1 LYTHNDVSL
10 GDDLHQVEVLAK
22 SNKVHFMCSL
32 DAERLVN
39 SGLASAKARTI
50 FGAVDNN
57 CFKTTGI
64 KRNVNSVLLSSKFG
78 PRKGGRVLSE
88 LVKSMPEWRFTVF
101 GTGWEEFIQQ
111 EGLNN
116 YENFEYILWNEKF
129 RNDLMSQH
137 AIFLSLSTLE
147 GGPIP
152 MIEALNCG
160 MFAVVTDTGFARDI
174 IVENIS
180 GRILPRHAILE
191 DVRSA
196 IVDAKLSEAQSIQ
209 SVSELTWDRLA
220 KFYLADAVFE
230 K

>member
-1 LYTHNDVSL
+1 
-10 GDDLHQVEVLAK
+10 
-22 SNKVHFMCSL
+22 
-32 DAERLVN
+32 
-39 SGLASAKARTI
+39 
-50 FGAVDNN
+50 
-57 CFKTTGI
+57 
-64 KRNVNSVLLSSKFG
+64 
-78 PRKGGRVLSE
+78 
-88 LVKSMPEWRFTVF
+88 
-101 GTGWEEFIQQ
+101 
-111 EGLNN
+111 
-116 YENFEYILWNEKF
+116 
-129 RNDLMSQH
+129 
-137 AIFLSLSTLE
+137 
-147 GGPIP
+147 